1 MRYEI
6 IDHAIP
12 EGDPETV
19 QVLFADE
26 SEQEYVLTI
35 LYDVFYEALAPD
47 PYTWSSDIDFHGYE
61 HCGANVHSL
70 GIHKYDSSK
79 DAGTQ
84 HSLVADVEW
93 GLGEPVDNI
102 CVDHVLSK
110 EDWKTYQKIVE
121 ENYCE
126 YVKGLQEDLV

>member
-12 EGDPETV
+12 EGDPETL

-35 LYDVFYEALAPD
+35 LYDVFYDALAPD
-47 PYTWSSDIDFHGYE
+47 PYTWNSDIDFYGYE
-61 HCGANVHSL
+61 HCEAQVHSFS
-70 GIHKYDSSK
+70 IHKHNPIK
-79 DAGTQ
+79 DCGSQ

-93 GLGEPVDNI
+93 GLGESVDTI
-102 CVDHVLSK
+102 CVNDVVST
-110 EDWKTYQKIVE
+110 EDWEMYKEMIG

-126 YVKGLQEDLV
+126 YVKGLQEGLR